1 MAESPWFERM
11 KKSFADL
18 DTDNDGFIIESEL
31 ARLGDVVNEE
41 LSQDELKRMM
51 GLLDANEDGKIDFDE
66 FRRVTVDYFQETE
79 E

>member
-31 ARLGDVVNEE
+31 ARLGDVMNEE
-41 LSQDELKRMM
+41 LSQDELQRMM